1 MKLVTFSCRGHLS
14 IGKIVGDQVVDLPAS
29 DTSLP
34 NTMRE
39 LLSGGAALM
48 QRAREVNA
56 DKAVTY
62 PLSDVRLE
70 ATVPNP
76 SKFLAIGMN
85 YAKHAAEARQLGVQV
100 PDTQV
105 WFNKQVSCVNGPF
118 DPVHMPKVSDN
129 LDYEAELCVVIGKR
143 CRHVSAADARSV
155 IAGYMVCN
163 DVSVRDWQKRSATM
177 TLGKSFN
184 TTGPIGPWL
193 VTDDD
198 VADPHNLNMRMLV
211 NGQVKQE
218 VNTGEMVH
226 NIFEQ
231 IAYLSTVMTLEPG
244 DLLATGTPSGVGVAM
259 TPPQWLKIGDVMRVE
274 IDGIGHIENV
284 VIAEPVSA

>member
-14 IGKIVGDQVVDLPAS
+14 IGKIVGDEVVDLPAS
-29 DTSLP
+29 DTTLP

-155 IAGYMVCN
+155 IAGYMACN